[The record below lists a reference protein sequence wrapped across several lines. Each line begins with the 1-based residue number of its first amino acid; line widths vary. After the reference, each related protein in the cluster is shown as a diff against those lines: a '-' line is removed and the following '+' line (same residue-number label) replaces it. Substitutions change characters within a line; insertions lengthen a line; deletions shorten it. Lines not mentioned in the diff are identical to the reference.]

1 MRILLLLGLSAVY
14 ASAQTATP
22 TDAAPAFDAAAV
34 KPNNSGSGSS
44 SSHTRPAN
52 VQITNESLRQIIVD
66 AYRIRDYQL
75 SGPDW
80 LRSVHFDID
89 AKAPFGT
96 PDSQLM
102 PMLRTLLKE
111 RFKLE
116 IHRET
121 KEFPVFGLVP
131 SKAGFRLQP
140 VDAKGG
146 SGMNSHS
153 DDKGGN
159 LIAERTNM
167 DGLASWLS
175 RHEDRPVLNRTG
187 ISGAYSFTLNY
198 TLENDKADA
207 DTPRYPILPL
217 AIQDQLGL
225 RLEKRT
231 APIEVLVVDHA
242 ERVPVEN

>member
-1 MRILLLLGLSAVY
+1 MRTLLLLGLSVY
-14 ASAQTATP
+14 AVAQTPSP
-22 TDAAPAFDAAAV
+22 TDAAPAFDAASV
-34 KPNNSGSGSS
+34 RPNRSGSENS
-44 SSHTRPAN
+44 SSHSRPGN
-52 VQITNESLRQIIVD
+52 LQITNETLRQIVVQ

-80 LRSVHFDID
+80 LRSARFDID

-96 PDSQLM
+96 PETQLM
-102 PMLRTLLKE
+102 PMLQSLLKE
-111 RFKLE
+111 RFGLE
-116 IHRET
+116 THKET

-131 SKAGFRLQP
+131 AKAGFKLQP
-140 VDAKGG
+140 VDPKGG
-146 SGMNSHS
+146 NRMNSHS
-153 DDKGGN
+153 DDKGGQ
-159 LIAERTNM
+159 LMAERTDM
-167 DGLASWLS
+167 DRLATWIST
-175 RHEDRPVLNRTG
+175 RTDRPVLNMTG

-207 DTPRYPILPL
+207 GTPRYPILPL

-231 APIEVLVVDHA
+231 APIEVLVVDRA

>member
-1 MRILLLLGLSAVY
+1 MRTLLLLTISTACLA
-14 ASAQTATP
+14 AQTATP
-22 TDAAPAFDAAAV
+22 TDVAPAFDAAVV
-34 KPNNSGSGSS
+34 KSNNSGSGHSS
-44 SSHTRPAN
+44 MHTRPAN
-52 VQITNESLRQIIVD
+52 IQITNNSLFQIIVA
-66 AYRIRDYQL
+66 AYHIREYQL

-80 LRSVHFDID
+80 LRSARFDID

-96 PDSQLM
+96 PESQLM
-102 PMLRTLLKE
+102 PMMQTLLKE

-121 KEFPVFGLVP
+121 KDFPVFGLVP
-131 SKAGFRLQP
+131 AKAGFTLRP
-140 VDAKGG
+140 VADKG
-146 SGMNSHS
+146 SSMDSHS
-153 DDKGGN
+153 DEKGGQ
-159 LIAERTNM
+159 LIAQNTNM
-167 DGLASWLS
+167 DRLAAWIST
-175 RHEDRPVLNRTG
+175 RTDRPVLNMTG
-187 ISGAYSFTLNY
+187 ISGAYNFTLNY

-231 APIEVLVVDHA
+231 APIEVIVVDHA